1 MPVQKEANK
10 HAAAAPS
17 GLRRSPASHSAPTH
31 STSVPSTSARRQ
43 GAPAPLYAALD
54 LGTNNCRLLI
64 VRACPDGYRVVDT
77 FSRIVRLGEGLG
89 CSGRLSEAAMARTIS
104 ALQVCADKLQY
115 RGVRHLRAVA
125 TEACRRAD
133 NCDAFLERVRRET
146 GLSLEI
152 ISSEEE
158 ACLALQGCAPL
169 LAPDCPDALVFDI
182 GGGSTEL
189 SWLTCC
195 GNSLVKNGAL
205 ATGNLRAWHSLP
217 MGVVTLAEKYGGRD
231 IESRVYE
238 SMVGDALEALHDFE
252 AIAGLQSLAQQGN
265 LQFLGTSGTV
275 TTMAGVYLDLDR
287 YQRHKVDGLYMSAE
301 TACAVIRAIRRM
313 SYDDRVAHPCIGVQ
327 RADLV
332 VAGCAILDAFLRTWP
347 VERLRVADRGVREGI
362 LAGLIAQGQGVAVS
376 QDLLSAAKAA
386 E

>member
-1 MPVQKEANK
+1 MPVQKEASK
-10 HAAAAPS
+10 HAATDSSGQQHSSASMAPRD
-17 GLRRSPASHSAPTH
+17 GRTAST
-31 STSVPSTSARRQ
+31 
-43 GAPAPLYAALD
+43 APLYAALD

-64 VRACPDGYRVVDT
+64 VRACEDGYRVVDT

-89 CSGRLSEAAMARTIS
+89 RNGRLSEAAMARTIS
-104 ALQVCADKLQY
+104 ALQVCAEKLKY

-125 TEACRRAD
+125 TEACRRAG
-133 NCDAFLERVRRET
+133 NCDAFLKRVQQET
-146 GLSLEI
+146 GLDLEI
-152 ISSEEE
+152 ITSEEE

-169 LAPDCPDALVFDI
+169 LASDCPDALVFDI

-195 GNSLVKNGAL
+195 GNTLVKNGAL

-217 MGVVTLAEKYGGRD
+217 MGVVTLAEKYGGKD
-231 IESRVYE
+231 IESPVYE
-238 SMVGDALEALHDFE
+238 AMVAEALEALHGFE
-252 AIAGLQSLAQQGN
+252 AIAGLQSLADQGN

-275 TTMAGVYLDLDR
+275 TTMAGVYLDLHR
-287 YQRHKVDGLYMSAE
+287 YQRHKVDGLYMSAD
-301 TACAVIRAIRRM
+301 TARAVIRAICRM
-313 SYDDRVAHPCIGVQ
+313 PYQARVAHPCIGVQ

-332 VAGCAILDAFLRTWP
+332 IAGCAILDAFLRTWP

>member
-1 MPVQKEANK
+1 MPVQKEVSK
-10 HAAAAPS
+10 HAASDQFGQKRSSASKAPNGARTS
-17 GLRRSPASHSAPTH
+17 SA
-31 STSVPSTSARRQ
+31 
-43 GAPAPLYAALD
+43 APLYAALD

-64 VRACPDGYRVVDT
+64 VRACEDGYRVVDT

-89 CSGRLSEAAMARTIS
+89 RNGRLSEAAMARTIA
-104 ALQVCADKLQY
+104 ALQACAGKLKY

-125 TEACRRAD
+125 TEACRRAE
-133 NCDAFLERVRRET
+133 NCDAFLRRVRQET
-146 GLSLEI
+146 GLELEI

-195 GNSLVKNGAL
+195 GNSLVKKGAL

-217 MGVVTLAEKYGGRD
+217 MGVVTLAEKYGGKD
-231 IESRVYE
+231 IESPVYE
-238 SMVGDALEALHDFE
+238 AMVGEALEALHGFE
-252 AIAGLQSLAQQGN
+252 AIAGLQSLAHQGN

-275 TTMAGVYLDLDR
+275 TTMAGVYLDLHR
-287 YQRHKVDGLYMSAE
+287 YQRHKVDGLYMSAD
-301 TACAVIRAIRRM
+301 TARAVIRAICRM
-313 SYDDRVAHPCIGVQ
+313 SYQARVAHPCIGVQ

-332 VAGCAILDAFLRTWP
+332 IAGCAILDAFLRTWP

-376 QDLLSAAKAA
+376 EDLLSAAKAA